1 MDFDFLRESII
12 RQEMDV
18 RGIYFWYLVNDV
30 DVSDEEQ
37 IVIIKTDEKPIRN
50 EDMYFVFK
58 INWNGINF
66 EKMFPET
73 AKELFYDIEQ
83 EEFYSKEEL
92 FEIWKDNLQDENESF
107 SNYIKNATS
116 KNGTLE
122 SIYKV

>member
-73 AKELFYDIEQ
+73 AKELFYEIEQ